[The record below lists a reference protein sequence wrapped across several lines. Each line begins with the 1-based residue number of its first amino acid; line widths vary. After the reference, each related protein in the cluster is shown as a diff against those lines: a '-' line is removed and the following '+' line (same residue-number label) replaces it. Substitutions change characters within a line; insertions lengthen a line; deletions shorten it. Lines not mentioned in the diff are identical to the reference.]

1 MTASQIDPISQTA
14 ADWFA
19 RLQDPDADLD
29 AWTAFQAWL
38 EAAPAHRL
46 AYEAVEALWLDL
58 EDPAA
63 EALLATAAATG
74 LDAAPRPAP
83 EHEPEPS
90 STLTA
95 FRPRTRRPIPWLI
108 AGGAIAASVAAL
120 LIAPRW
126 LAPAPVEYQTAKG
139 EVRAVTLADGSRLTL
154 GGGTRMSVSMHAR
167 SRDVTLADG
176 EATFDVARQPD
187 RPFTVALGDQEVR
200 VVGTEFNISRHQGR
214 TAVTV
219 RRGIVAVAQRSGGQV
234 RLTQG
239 QQVLHVEGS
248 TVQEVRNANPDA
260 VFAWRS
266 GKLIYDNTPLA
277 LVVAD
282 FNRYGDTPIRI
293 DPSAAEV
300 KVSGVFLID
309 KQQAMVERL
318 AQFSGVSVVTHP
330 GEIVLQGR

>member
-1 MTASQIDPISQTA
+1 MTASQIDPVSQTA

-38 EAAPAHRL
+38 EADPAHRL

-58 EDPAA
+58 EDPGA
-63 EALLATAAATG
+63 EALLATG
-74 LDAAPRPAP
+74 LDSAPRPAP
-83 EHEPEPS
+83 EYEPEPP
-90 STLTA
+90 STVTA

-108 AGGAIAASVAAL
+108 VGGAIAAGVAAL

-154 GGGTRMSVSMHAR
+154 GGATRLSVSMRAKA
-167 SRDVTLADG
+167 RDVVLADG
-176 EATFDVARQPD
+176 QATFDVVHQSD
-187 RPFTVALGDQEVR
+187 RPFTVALGDQRVR
-200 VVGTEFNISRHQGR
+200 VIGTEFNISRHQGR

-219 RRGIVAVAQRSGGQV
+219 RRGVVAVAQQGGGEV
-234 RLTQG
+234 RLTKG

-248 TVQEVRNANPDA
+248 TVQEVRRTDPDA

-282 FNRYGDTPIRI
+282 FSRYGDTPIRI
-293 DPSAAEV
+293 DPSAADV
-300 KVSGVFLID
+300 KVSGVFLVD

-318 AQFSGVSVVTHP
+318 AQFSGVTVVNRSN
-330 GEIVLQGR
+330 EIVLKGR